1 MARIIVHTRGSP
13 LVHRTPKGDVV
24 VICMCGLSGNYPF
37 CDGSHLKTDG
47 EEGGAVYVYDSSG
60 KRRGRVER
68 VETAGGE
75 VLGLEDLAS
84 V

>member
-47 EEGGAVYVYDSSG
+47 EEGGAVYVYDSSR
-60 KRRGRVER
+60 KRRGRTLKVEMEEGA
-68 VETAGGE
+68 VNI
-75 VLGLEDLAS
+75 EDLAA

>member
-1 MARIIVHTRGSP
+1 MARIIIHTRGSP

-60 KRRGRVER
+60 KRRGRAVKVEMEEG
-68 VETAGGE
+68 VIG
-75 VLGLEDLAS
+75 VEDLAA